1 MKIITF
7 DTETTGL
14 PKIKMITEKTLHL
27 WPHIV
32 QFSYVIYDNET
43 NTVLKT
49 VDHIVKVPDSVV
61 ITEENSNIHGITDT
75 MSKTSGVDIKD
86 VLTEF
91 MEDYNNAD
99 IIVAHNMEFDFNII
113 KVELMRQIYDDNQT
127 TLQKEQVTQKL
138 NTLKTSKKL
147 CCTMQESVELCN
159 IKALTRDGKE
169 YVKFPSLTELH
180 KHLFNVVPKKLHNSL
195 NDVLIC
201 LRCFYKMHFDADIVE
216 INEEVRNSISPL
228 IL

>member
-43 NTVLKT
+43 NNVLKT
-49 VDHIVKVPDSVV
+49 VDHIIKVPENVV

-75 MSKTSGVDIKD
+75 MSKTSGQDIEH
-86 VLTEF
+86 VLSEF
-91 MEDYNNAD
+91 MEDYANAD

-113 KVELMRQIYDDNQT
+113 KVELMRQIYKNNQT
-127 TLQKEQVTQKL
+127 VSQKEKITQKL

-147 CCTMQESVELCN
+147 CCTMQESVEICN
-159 IKALTRDGKE
+159 IKALTKDGRE
-169 YVKFPSLTELH
+169 YTKFPSLSELH
-180 KHLFNVVPKKLHNSL
+180 KHLFSVVPKKLHNSL

-201 LRCFYKMHFDADIVE
+201 LRCFYKMHFDVDIVTMNE
-216 INEEVRNSISPL
+216 QIRTSINPL

>member
-127 TLQKEQVTQKL
+127 TLQKEQVTQK
-138 NTLKTSKKL
+138 
-147 CCTMQESVELCN
+147 
-159 IKALTRDGKE
+159 
-169 YVKFPSLTELH
+169 
-180 KHLFNVVPKKLHNSL
+180 
-195 NDVLIC
+195 
-201 LRCFYKMHFDADIVE
+201 
-216 INEEVRNSISPL
+216 
-228 IL
+228 

>member
-43 NTVLKT
+43 NNVLKT
-49 VDHIVKVPDSVV
+49 VDHIIKVPENVV
-61 ITEENSNIHGITDT
+61 ISEENSNIHGITDT
-75 MSKTSGVDIKD
+75 MSKTSGQDIES

-91 MEDYNNAD
+91 MEDYTNTD

-113 KVELMRQIYDDNQT
+113 KVELMRQLYKNNQT
-127 TLQKEQVTQKL
+127 VSQKEQVTQKL

-147 CCTMQESVELCN
+147 CCTMQESVEICN
-159 IKALTRDGKE
+159 IKALTKDGRE
-169 YVKFPSLTELH
+169 YTKFPSLSELH
-180 KHLFNVVPKKLHNSL
+180 KHLFSVVPKKLHNSL

-201 LRCFYKMHFDADIVE
+201 LRCFYKMHFDADIVTMNE
-216 INEEVRNSISPL
+216 QIRTSINPL

>member
-1 MKIITF
+1 MIIITF

-32 QFSYVIYDNET
+32 QFSYVIYNNET
-43 NTVLKT
+43 NNVLKT
-49 VDHIVKVPDSVV
+49 VDHIIKVPENVV
-61 ITEENSNIHGITDT
+61 ISEENSNIHGITET

-113 KVELMRQIYDDNQT
+113 KVELMRQIYNDNLT
-127 TLQKEQVTQKL
+127 SSEKEKLTQKL
-138 NTLKTSKKL
+138 NCLKASNKL

-159 IKALTRDGKE
+159 IKALSKQGKE
-169 YVKFPSLTELH
+169 YVKFPSLAELH
-180 KHLFNVVPKKLHNSL
+180 KHLFGVVPKKLHNSL

-201 LRCFYKMHFDADIVE
+201 LRCFYKMHNDIDIVA
-216 INEEVRNSISPL
+216 INEEVRSSISTL
-228 IL
+228 IS

>member
-1 MKIITF
+1 MIIITF

-27 WPHIV
+27 WPYIV

-49 VDHIVKVPDSVV
+49 VDHIIKVPDHIV
-61 ITEENSNIHGITDT
+61 ISQENSNIHGITDT
-75 MSKTSGVDIKD
+75 MSKTSGQNITH
-86 VLTEF
+86 VLREF

-99 IIVAHNMEFDFNII
+99 IVVAHNMEFDLNII
-113 KVELMRQIYDDNQT
+113 KVELMRQIYNDNQPT
-127 TLQKEQVTQKL
+127 SEKDEITQKL
-138 NTLKTSKKL
+138 NCLKTSKKL
-147 CCTMQESVELCN
+147 CCTMQESLEICN
-159 IKALTRDGKE
+159 IKALTKDGKE

-180 KHLFNVVPKKLHNSL
+180 KYLFNVVPKKLHNSL

-201 LRCFYKMHFDADIVE
+201 LRCFYKMHFDVDILD
-216 INEEVRNSISPL
+216 INEEVRTSINPL

>member
-32 QFSYVIYDNET
+32 QFSYVIYNNET
-43 NTVLKT
+43 NTVLKM

-61 ITEENSNIHGITDT
+61 ITEENSNIHGITDS

-113 KVELMRQIYDDNQT
+113 KVELMRQIYDDKQT

-169 YVKFPSLTELH
+169 YVKFPSLSELH

-201 LRCFYKMHFDADIVE
+201 LRCFYKMHFDVDIITMNE
-216 INEEVRNSISPL
+216 QIRTSINPL

>member
-1 MKIITF
+1 MNILIV

-14 PKIKMITEKTLHL
+14 SKAKMITEKTLHL

-32 QFSYVIYDNET
+32 QFSYVIYNKET
-43 NTVLKT
+43 NTLLKT
-49 VDHIVKVPDSVV
+49 VDHIVKVPDSIV
-61 ITEENSNIHGITDT
+61 ISEENSNIHGITDT
-75 MSKTSGVDIKD
+75 ISKTSGQNIES
-86 VLTEF
+86 VLSEF

-99 IIVAHNMEFDFNII
+99 IVVAHNMEFDFNII

-169 YVKFPSLTELH
+169 YVKFPSLSELH
-180 KHLFNVVPKKLHNSL
+180 KHLFSVVPKKLHNSL

-201 LRCFYKMHFDADIVE
+201 LRCFYKMHFDVDIIE
-216 INEEVRNSISPL
+216 INEDVRNSINPL

>member
-43 NTVLKT
+43 NNVLKT

-75 MSKTSGVDIKD
+75 MSKTSGQDIKD

-169 YVKFPSLTELH
+169 YVKFPSLSELH
-180 KHLFNVVPKKLHNSL
+180 KHLFSVVPKKLHNSL

-216 INEEVRNSISPL
+216 INEEVKNSISSL

>member
-43 NTVLKT
+43 NIVLKT
-49 VDHIVKVPDSVV
+49 VDHIIKVPDNVV
-61 ITEENSNIHGITDT
+61 ISEENSNIHGITDT
-75 MSKTSGVDIKD
+75 MSKTSGQDIEH
-86 VLTEF
+86 VLSVF

-99 IIVAHNMEFDFNII
+99 IVVAHNMEFDFNII
-113 KVELMRQIYDDNQT
+113 KVELMRQIYNDKQT
-127 TLQKEQVTQKL
+127 VVKKEKITQNL
-138 NTLKTSKKL
+138 NCLKSSKKL
-147 CCTMQESVELCN
+147 CCTMQESVEICN
-159 IKALTRDGKE
+159 IKTLTKDGRE
-169 YVKFPSLTELH
+169 YTKFPSLSELH
-180 KHLFNVVPKKLHNSL
+180 KHLFSVVPKNLHNSL

-201 LRCFYKMHFDADIVE
+201 LRCFYKMHFDVDIVT
-216 INEEVRNSISPL
+216 INEQVRISINPL

>member
-32 QFSYVIYDNET
+32 QFSYVIYNNET
-43 NTVLKT
+43 NTVLKM

-61 ITEENSNIHGITDT
+61 ITEENSNIHGITDS

-113 KVELMRQIYDDNQT
+113 KVELMRQIYDDKQT
-127 TLQKEQVTQKL
+127 GSQKEQVTQNL

-169 YVKFPSLTELH
+169 YVKFPSLSELH

-201 LRCFYKMHFDADIVE
+201 LRCFYKMHFDVDIITMNE
-216 INEEVRNSISPL
+216 QIRTSINPL

>member
-169 YVKFPSLTELH
+169 YVKFPSLSELH
-180 KHLFNVVPKKLHNSL
+180 KHLFSVVPKKLHNSL

-201 LRCFYKMHFDADIVE
+201 LRCFYKMHFDVDIIE
-216 INEEVRNSISPL
+216 INEDVRNSINPL

>member
-43 NTVLKT
+43 NIVLKT
-49 VDHIVKVPDSVV
+49 VDHIIKVPDNVV
-61 ITEENSNIHGITDT
+61 ISEENSNIHGITDT
-75 MSKTSGVDIKD
+75 MSKTSGQDIED
-86 VLTEF
+86 VLSVF

-113 KVELMRQIYDDNQT
+113 KVELMRQIYNDKQT
-127 TLQKEQVTQKL
+127 VVKKEKITQNL
-138 NTLKTSKKL
+138 NCLKSSKKL
-147 CCTMQESVELCN
+147 CCTMQESVEICN
-159 IKALTRDGKE
+159 IKTLTKDGRE
-169 YVKFPSLTELH
+169 YTKFPSLSELH
-180 KHLFNVVPKKLHNSL
+180 KHLFHVVPKKLHNSL

-201 LRCFYKMHFDADIVE
+201 LRCFYKMHFDVDIVTMNE
-216 INEEVRNSISPL
+216 QVRTSINPL

>member
-43 NTVLKT
+43 NNVLKT
-49 VDHIVKVPDSVV
+49 VDHIIKLPENVV
-61 ITEENSNIHGITDT
+61 ITEENSNIHGITDI
-75 MSKTSGVDIKD
+75 MSKTSGQDIEH
-86 VLTEF
+86 VLSEF
-91 MEDYNNAD
+91 MEDFNNAD

-113 KVELMRQIYDDNQT
+113 KVELMRQIYKNNQT
-127 TLQKEQVTQKL
+127 VSEKEKL
-138 NTLKTSKKL
+138 SKNLNSLKSSKKL
-147 CCTMQESVELCN
+147 CCTMQESVEMCN
-159 IKALTRDGKE
+159 IKTLTKDGRE
-169 YVKFPSLTELH
+169 YTKFPSLSELH
-180 KHLFNVVPKKLHNSL
+180 KHLFSVVPKKLHNSL

-201 LRCFYKMHFDADIVE
+201 LRCFYKMHFDVDIVS
-216 INEEVRNSISPL
+216 INEEVRKSINPL

>member
-43 NTVLKT
+43 NNVLKT
-49 VDHIVKVPDSVV
+49 VDHIIKVPENVV
-61 ITEENSNIHGITDT
+61 ITEENSNIHGITDA
-75 MSKTSGVDIKD
+75 MSKTRGQDIKE
-86 VLTEF
+86 VLKDF

-99 IIVAHNMEFDFNII
+99 IVVAHNMEFDFNII
-113 KVELMRQIYDDNQT
+113 KVELMRQIYSDKQT
-127 TLQKEQVTQKL
+127 SFQKEEVTQNL
-138 NTLKTSKKL
+138 NSLKASNKL
-147 CCTMQESVELCN
+147 CCTMQESVDICN
-159 IKALTRDGKE
+159 IKALTRDGRE
-169 YVKFPSLTELH
+169 YVKFPSLSELH
-180 KHLFNVVPKKLHNSL
+180 KHLFSVVPKKLHNSL

-201 LRCFYKMHFDADIVE
+201 LRCFYKMHFDTDIVE
-216 INEEVRNSISPL
+216 INEEVRNSINPL

>member
-43 NTVLKT
+43 NNVLET
-49 VDHIVKVPDSVV
+49 VDHIIKVPENVV

-75 MSKTSGVDIKD
+75 MSKTSGQDIEH
-86 VLTEF
+86 VLSEF
-91 MEDYNNAD
+91 MEDFNNAD

-113 KVELMRQIYDDNQT
+113 KVELMRQIYNDKT
-127 TLQKEQVTQKL
+127 PISEKEKLTQNL
-138 NTLKTSKKL
+138 NCLKTSKKL

-169 YVKFPSLTELH
+169 YVKFPSLSELH
-180 KHLFNVVPKKLHNSL
+180 KHLFSVVPKKLHNSL

-216 INEEVRNSISPL
+216 INEEVKNSISSL

>member
-32 QFSYVIYDNET
+32 QFSYVIYNNET
-43 NTVLKT
+43 NTVLKM

-61 ITEENSNIHGITDT
+61 ITEENSNIHGITDS

-113 KVELMRQIYDDNQT
+113 KVELMRQIYDDKQT

-169 YVKFPSLTELH
+169 YVKFPSLSELH

-201 LRCFYKMHFDADIVE
+201 LRCFYKMHFDVDIITMNE
-216 INEEVRNSISPL
+216 QIRPSINPL